1 MNIISKNDVIF
12 KSVYILLILFSGGFL
27 FLYSGKFPFLLITI
41 VVLILYIFISFRKP
55 LRRLRSVVK
64 KFPRQWK
71 NILEK
76 YSLFYVALEDKE
88 KVRFEKDIKIFF
100 TDFTI
105 KGLQGVDIDIETK
118 VLVAAGV
125 ATILHGRPDWDPPI
139 KDGVVIYPGETFDS
153 EYKQGMGNIAGMAG
167 ERRPLLVTKNVLKRS
182 FENPGDGYNSL
193 IHELAHYFDFE
204 NSGLAGIPLIGGEKE
219 RIAEWRRIMEEERE
233 KVRSGNSFLR
243 SYAGF
248 NESEFFAVATEF
260 FFEKPGTMYKKN
272 PDLYNLLK
280 EFYNL
285 DIKDLYNTS
294 REKQK
299 Y

>member
-27 FLYSGKFPFLLITI
+27 FLYSGKLTFLLIT
-41 VVLILYIFISFRKP
+41 VLLLAFYIFISFRKS
-55 LRRLRSVVK
+55 LRRLRSVMK
-64 KFPRQWK
+64 KFPLQWR

-76 YSLFYVALEDKE
+76 YSMFYVALGEE
-88 KVRFEKDIKIFF
+88 GRERFKKDMKIFF
-100 TDFTI
+100 ADFTI
-105 KGLQGVDIDIETK
+105 KGLQGEDIDLETK
-118 VLVAAGV
+118 VLVAAGI

-139 KDGVVIYPGETFDS
+139 KDGVVVYPGETFDS
-153 EYKQGMGNIAGMAG
+153 EYKLGRGNIAGMAG
-167 ERRPLLVTKNVLKRS
+167 ERRPLLVTKEILKQS

-204 NSGLAGIPLIGGEKE
+204 NSDLAGIPLIGGEKE
-219 RIAEWRRIMEEERE
+219 RVVTWRKIMEVERK

-248 NESEFFAVATEF
+248 NEAEFFAVATEF
-260 FFEKPGTMYKKN
+260 FFEKPTIMYKKN
-272 PDLYNLLK
+272 KALYNLLK

-285 DIKDLYNTS
+285 DIKDLYNNS
-294 REKQK
+294 GEK
-299 Y
+299 